1 MYFKKEILSLEIKV
15 KQISENFEETSSEDI
30 LKLLNQIQNQFQS
43 QITKDYLEGK
53 LKAISNATD
62 EGAKKN
68 LCKNLKPY
76 FNWYLQGL

>member
-1 MYFKKEILSLEIKV
+1 MYFQKETMSLEIKV

-43 QITKDYLEGK
+43 QITQDYLKGK
-53 LKAISNATD
+53 IKAISNTSD
-62 EGAKKN
+62 EGEKKK

-76 FNWYLQGL
+76 FDWYLQGL